1 MKPKWNEIRKDDMA
15 TITLKN
21 IPDETYKDLKNLASK
36 KRRSINSEVV
46 YLIEKA
52 TASRKIDPQYILLEA
67 RSLREKTREYKL
79 DERGIKDIKNEARP

>member
-1 MKPKWNEIRKDDMA
+1 MA

-21 IPDETYKDLKNLASK
+21 IPDETYKDLKDLASK

-52 TASRKIDPQYILLEA
+52 TASRKIDPQYILREA

-79 DERGIKDIKNEARP
+79 DERGIKEIKSEARP